1 MRGYIIVLIIV
12 MFAGTASADT
22 LHVPANHTSIQGAID
37 SAEPGDTIHISKK
50 VYSEHITINK
60 PLTLLGDHAMILGR
74 EGRDVVT
81 VSADG
86 VTVSGFMIEGGMAG
100 VSILASSEIIIENNR
115 ISNNIYGIYMMNADN
130 AIIMDNMITNNK
142 DHGIY
147 MENASNN
154 IIVENLVMLNCGDGI
169 RMEQSTD
176 NVIIDNVLPDS
187 SSISGCKTI
196 DLPPETGRAIQP
208 LQATDNTTKTGTTNT
223 TATLQPN
230 NTVASNLTIAGST
243 IDYDG
248 IDVDVVGEDAV
259 SNTHS
264 ICLIQSSGNVIQAD
278 VIKKVSLSQL
288 NDTIIDADQLP
299 VIEHATTV
307 VAQTERIPDNTG
319 NGTGNI
325 TDQKIGVCADGDR
338 ILYVPTDYLT
348 IQSAIGAATNG
359 DTVYVYNGTYTENLV
374 VDKMITLHG
383 EDRCNTV
390 IDGNGGN
397 VVYINS
403 PHVNI
408 SGFTIRNGV
417 YGIYV
422 VGVFMVGRDCRITD
436 CTMHSNRNGIFL
448 GSSCRDNIIYD
459 CILHSNTDHGIL
471 LFMACSNNRITDCT
485 AYSNGKTGI
494 ALQKSCGNN
503 TIENCNVTSNQ
514 QTGISLFQVCNNNT
528 ITNCSA
534 ISNPQNGISAS
545 MASSGNQITNCVVQD
560 SFAGILISH
569 ASAGNMVAG
578 CDSSESTNGIQIS
591 HASAANRVVC
601 CNTPENTNGISIS
614 HASTENTIQDCDTGS
629 NLQRGIFIAMASKE
643 NKIMNCV
650 IGSAQHGMLITR
662 SSTGNTINGSTV
674 GTTSLYD
681 FMVEYA
687 SSGTVIET
695 TFDTASVRLA
705 STLTVK
711 NYLDVLVLNGAD
723 TNPIQGADVS
733 VTDEGQAIY
742 ASEGY
747 GGTDP
752 ATDPAGLCGGILVT
766 DRIYRSN
773 VATENTTLVSVKH
786 CAWEES
792 DRDVSMFESH
802 TEIFTK
808 PAT

>member
-1 MRGYIIVLIIV
+1 M
-12 MFAGTASADT
+12 
-22 LHVPANHTSIQGAID
+22 
-37 SAEPGDTIHISKK
+37 
-50 VYSEHITINK
+50 
-60 PLTLLGDHAMILGR
+60 
-74 EGRDVVT
+74 
-81 VSADG
+81 
-86 VTVSGFMIEGGMAG
+86 
-100 VSILASSEIIIENNR
+100 
-115 ISNNIYGIYMMNADN
+115 
-130 AIIMDNMITNNK
+130 
-142 DHGIY
+142 
-147 MENASNN
+147 
-154 IIVENLVMLNCGDGI
+154 
-169 RMEQSTD
+169 
-176 NVIIDNVLPDS
+176 
-187 SSISGCKTI
+187 
-196 DLPPETGRAIQP
+196 
-208 LQATDNTTKTGTTNT
+208 
-223 TATLQPN
+223 
-230 NTVASNLTIAGST
+230 
-243 IDYDG
+243 
-248 IDVDVVGEDAV
+248 
-259 SNTHS
+259 
-264 ICLIQSSGNVIQAD
+264 
-278 VIKKVSLSQL
+278 
-288 NDTIIDADQLP
+288 
-299 VIEHATTV
+299 
-307 VAQTERIPDNTG
+307 
-319 NGTGNI
+319 
-325 TDQKIGVCADGDR
+325 CADGDK
-338 ILYVPTDYLT
+338 ILYVPTDYPT

-359 DTVYVYNGTYTENLV
+359 DTIYVYNGTYTENLV
-374 VDKMITLHG
+374 VDKRITLQG

-408 SGFTIRNGV
+408 SGFTIRNGG
-417 YGIYV
+417 YGIYM

-436 CTMHSNRNGIFL
+436 CTMHSNRNGIFFWR
-448 GSSCRDNIIYD
+448 SCRDNIIHD

-471 LFMACSNNRITDCT
+471 LFMANSNNRITDCT

-494 ALQKSCGNN
+494 TLQKSCGNN
-503 TIENCNVTSNQ
+503 TIENCSVTSNQ
-514 QTGISLFQVCNNNT
+514 QTGICLFQVCNNNT

-545 MASSGNQITNCVVQD
+545 MASRGNQITNCVVQD

-591 HASAANRVVC
+591 HASAGNMVVGC
-601 CNTPENTNGISIS
+601 STPENTNGISIS

-674 GTTSLYD
+674 GMTSLYD

-695 TFDTASVRLA
+695 TFDTVGVRLA

-733 VTDEGQAIY
+733 VTDDGQAIY

-752 ATDPAGLCGGILVT
+752 ATDHVGLCGGILVT
-766 DRIYRSN
+766 DRIYRGN

-786 CAWEES
+786 CAWEEV

-802 TEIFTK
+802 TEVFTK
-808 PAT
+808 PVT